1 MELREGLPRNRGHRK
16 VFVPRR
22 APQVLLSFSL
32 TVCMK
37 SSVMEDGAEEVLRG
51 LSILGLYSVGRGAQ
65 FELCFRKIS
74 VVHVR
79 QVGVSK
85 MGARNAQE
93 KDVADLSGVQR
104 QPPSDSAREH
114 REKGPLHEGAWRFNT
129 PGT

>member
-1 MELREGLPRNRGHRK
+1 M
-16 VFVPRR
+16 
-22 APQVLLSFSL
+22 
-32 TVCMK
+32 
-37 SSVMEDGAEEVLRG
+37 
-51 LSILGLYSVGRGAQ
+51 GLYSVGRGAQ

-93 KDVADLSGVQR
+93 RDAADLSGVQR
-104 QPPSDSAREH
+104 QPSSDSAREH
-114 REKGPLHEGAWRFNT
+114 REKGPLHEGAWRSNT